1 MRSKALRVIRDIRAK
16 LLLLG
21 VVLTIT
27 VLPGES
33 FCKMYCVLNSNEL
46 RF

>member
-1 MRSKALRVIRDIRAK
+1 MRSKALRVIREIRAK

-27 VLPGES
+27 VLPGEC
-33 FCKMYCVLNSNEL
+33 FGKIVML
-46 RF
+46 

>member
-1 MRSKALRVIRDIRAK
+1 MRSNALRVIRDIRAK

-33 FCKMYCVLNSNEL
+33 LCKIHCVLDMFRS
-46 RF
+46 